1 MRPKS
6 NEKELMVLIPLMKCF
21 HRLEFNQRLL
31 WLSEGML
38 KNHLEHVRNYKINEQ
53 EKENYVHFKNG
64 ELWKIKN

>member
-1 MRPKS
+1 MRPNP

-21 HRLEFNQRLL
+21 HRLEFSQRLL

-38 KNHLEHVRNYKINEQ
+38 KNHLEHTSPYKISEQ